1 MFHHTFF
8 SNELSFSI
16 LFSFDSLFG
25 ERKKGGIRENLFQD
39 LKYIRRS
46 FERVEKKK
54 KKETTFEMSHF
65 SPMII
70 GFQVSDVEE

>member
-25 ERKKGGIRENLFQD
+25 ERKKDGIRENLFQD
-39 LKYIRRS
+39 LKGS
-46 FERVEKKK
+46 KK

-70 GFQVSDVEE
+70 GFQVLDVEE

>member
-54 KKETTFEMSHF
+54 RNDEFEMSHF